1 MVIGEPDELS
11 HETGRGDVGDRYS
24 RWTMPVLRIGMGVF
38 LVMWGI
44 DKILAVEGSVRIFS
58 GFYGLDLGSV
68 AIQVFGVAEI
78 LLGAALAVGL
88 FRVSTAWIQFFVN
101 GISTGAS
108 WRQILDPW
116 GLFGLTQG
124 GTHLFLASIVIT
136 AASVVLILNA
146 RDATFTLD
154 RVLGRVDGTSD

>member
-1 MVIGEPDELS
+1 MVPLLGA
-11 HETGRGDVGDRYS
+11 GQ
-24 RWTMPVLRIGMGVF
+24 VLRIGMGVF

-44 DKILAVEGSVRIFS
+44 DKILAVEGSLRIFS
-58 GFYGLDLGSV
+58 GFYGLDLGSL

-108 WRQILDPW
+108 WKQILDPW

-154 RVLGRVDGTSD
+154 RVLGRVNETSD